1 MISNSR
7 KEISCKVQQQFN
19 TTMACFRTET
29 LRKLSIRVIIKDKS
43 IIIMTYSEGEQCQF
57 AKPDAGEGIHD
68 RYNPSSDYKFI
79 WKYILTYHID
89 HVRSSLQA
97 LEKSQEQQHC
107 GQRESTDSNHC
118 NASPRL
124 LAQESAPCKARGKA
138 VCLWRQS
145 LNPSSTPSTTLAQ
158 YLVLQTTLLAPGGQ
172 GPPGSPLQSSQL
184 PPHFLQHKHSTV
196 QPHSAAGHL
205 GSVQLKSTQTLPR
218 LLLDG
223 LGHLGMHSGESG

>member
-1 MISNSR
+1 MY
-7 KEISCKVQQQFN
+7 
-19 TTMACFRTET
+19 ALLFRH
-29 LRKLSIRVIIKDKS
+29 LRKAKNSSIVARERALTAITAMPAHASLLRRVLPAKQ
-43 IIIMTYSEGEQCQF
+43 GERQF
-57 AKPDAGEGIHD
+57 
-68 RYNPSSDYKFI
+68 
-79 WKYILTYHID
+79 
-89 HVRSSLQA
+89 V
-97 LEKSQEQQHC
+97 C
-107 GQRESTDSNHC
+107 GD
-118 NASPRL
+118 
-124 LAQESAPCKARGKA
+124 
-138 VCLWRQS
+138 S